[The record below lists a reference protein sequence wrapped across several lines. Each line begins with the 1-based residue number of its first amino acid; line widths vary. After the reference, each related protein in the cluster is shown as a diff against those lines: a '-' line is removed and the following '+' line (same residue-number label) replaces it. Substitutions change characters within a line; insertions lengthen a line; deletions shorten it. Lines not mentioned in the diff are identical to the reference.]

1 MADIVFHDDIVICR
15 VMTPKVRAARKFFR
29 ELKQELMSELQQ
41 EAILIVEKDADT
53 L

>member
-1 MADIVFHDDIVICR
+1 MTAEGPRRSQVFSG
-15 VMTPKVRAARKFFR
+15 
-29 ELKQELMSELQQ
+29 LKQELMSELQQ